1 MSALFS
7 RILIGFIAGL
17 ALLTTALWFAPAS
30 WADGIFN
37 QATSGRLRLTDTQGT
52 LWRGS
57 GRLVLGQLG
66 ISEVGTAPSE
76 STAVV
81 NGVVIP
87 GRCDWVVQALPLF
100 WGQINIQLRLESM
113 REPVR
118 LTGNHRIIQ
127 ISAAQIDLP
136 QVRLDRLG
144 SPWNTIQ
151 PDAALS
157 VRWESLFIEQGMFK
171 GKAVLSVAQVASAL
185 STVRPLGSYQID
197 IDSNG
202 RQAQIIMTTVAGP
215 LQIDGQGDW
224 AAKSGLRFTA
234 YAQAQ
239 AERPKLLPLLSLLGK
254 RDGERTVIRLGAV

>member
-1 MSALFS
+1 MKTFLS
-7 RILIGFIAGL
+7 RFFVSLIGL
-17 ALLTTALWFAPAS
+17 VALLAAALWFAPAS

-66 ISEVGTAPSE
+66 VVE
-76 STAVV
+76 SIASPGDLTSVV
-81 NGVVIP
+81 SGVVIP
-87 GRCDWVVQALPLF
+87 GRCDWVVQALPLLL
-100 WGQINIQLRLESM
+100 GQINIQLRLESM

-118 LTGNHRIIQ
+118 LTGNHRIIE

-151 PDAALS
+151 PDAALA
-157 VRWESLFIEQGMFK
+157 VRWDRLFIEQGMFK
-171 GKAVLSVAQVASAL
+171 GKVVLSVAQVASAL

-202 RQAQIIMTTVAGP
+202 KQAQIIMTTVAGP

-224 AAKSGLRFTA
+224 AAKTGLRFTA

-239 AERPKLLPLLSLLGK
+239 AEKPKLLPLLSLLGK